1 MYGRDF
7 EDCWP
12 NFYRGTKTPSQTERT
27 GEGAQIIDL
36 LVNSYSVKVKIKSL
50 GLLLQIETVTGQAGI
65 EAAFQVPMPGDSG
78 SSPDVGSIS
87 NYCLTQEIFTP
98 TQVTKSPTASSG
110 SQGAVAHLNDT
121 GRGMSRNIPH
131 PEGCPWKNN
140 NKLKLT
146 IKC

>member
-65 EAAFQVPMPGDSG
+65 EAAFQVPMPRFKPRCWQYFKLLLDPGDFHCNPSNKVTYG
-78 SSPDVGSIS
+78 FLRKPRSSCAFEWYRKRHVQEHSSPWRVPVEKQQQIET
-87 NYCLTQEIFTP
+87 YH
-98 TQVTKSPTASSG
+98 K
-110 SQGAVAHLNDT
+110 
-121 GRGMSRNIPH
+121 M
-131 PEGCPWKNN
+131 
-140 NKLKLT
+140 LK
-146 IKC
+146 